1 MRTIFVLFG
10 DYHQAAAAVE
20 ELIDNGFDREEMNA
34 IIQAAA
40 VRAGARRPHLAANGR
55 VGGMDAL
62 MSECKIVDLPG
73 VGEALAAGP
82 EAQDAAASTQEGE
95 GASVAD
101 ALTRLGVP
109 EELAE
114 LYESGI
120 GEGGLLFWVRV
131 AEERF
136 DEASDILAGAMD
148 RRVAN
153 YN

>member
-20 ELIDNGFDREEMNA
+20 ELVDREFDREEMNA

-40 VRAGARRPHLAANGR
+40 VRAGARRPHLAGNGR
-55 VGGMDAL
+55 VSGMDVL
-62 MSECKIVDLPG
+62 MSECKILDLPG
-73 VGEALAAGP
+73 VGETCAAGP
-82 EAQDAAASTQEGE
+82 EAQDAAASTQEAE
-95 GASVAD
+95 GASVAG
-101 ALTRLGVP
+101 ALTQAGVP

-120 GEGGLLFWVRV
+120 GEGGLLFWMCV